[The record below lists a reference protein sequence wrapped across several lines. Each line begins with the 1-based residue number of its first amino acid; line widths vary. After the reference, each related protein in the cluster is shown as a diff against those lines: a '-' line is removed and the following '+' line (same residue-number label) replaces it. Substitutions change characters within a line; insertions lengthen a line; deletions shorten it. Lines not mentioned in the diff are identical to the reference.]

1 MATVLAT
8 VEVPVGIRA
17 TKLLINNRWVDSESG
32 KTFPTINPATGEEIC
47 QYPKPTLATSKRPC
61 GLRERPSTV
70 VRGDGCR
77 QPREENCCTGSP
89 T

>member
-32 KTFPTINPATGEEIC
+32 KTFPTINPTTGAEIC
-47 QYPKPTLATSKRPC
+47 QISEADSGDVERPY
-61 GLRERPSTV
+61 GLRGRPSTV

-77 QPREENCCTGSP
+77 QPRRETVVPAG
-89 T
+89 